1 MFRFGFQTAA
11 RKPEDSAAL
20 LEQELSHCG
29 IFRQTDRSV
38 VGVCGLT
45 LFPKTLQEVSANSP
59 VRLIV
64 RHSVRGNRVQ
74 NGESCF
80 WCLRFRNCGG
90 VSDSC
95 AERGRYAD
103 QLFVKQCYRRPVG
116 PASVCTLRMYRLNC
130 SFELKPAGAPA
141 LESIGEM
148 TFRLFLKE
156 VTIASGPARKEERT
170 GHQAPCVPSAVLHS
184 AA

>member
-1 MFRFGFQTAA
+1 MTGKVGRFLHQAAEGIRSLEAADNTWFMFRFGFQTVA
-11 RKPEDSAAL
+11 RKPEDSAAFP
-20 LEQELSHCG
+20 EQELSHCG

-80 WCLRFRNCGG
+80 WSLRFRNCGG
-90 VSDSC
+90 VSNSC
-95 AERGRYAD
+95 AESGRYTD
-103 QLFVKQCYRRPVG
+103 QLFVEQCYRRPVG
-116 PASVCTLRMYRLNC
+116 AASVCTLGMYRLNG
-130 SFELKPAGAPA
+130 SFKLKPAEAPA
-141 LESIGEM
+141 LGSLGEM
-148 TFRLFLKE
+148 TFRLFD
-156 VTIASGPARKEERT
+156 
-170 GHQAPCVPSAVLHS
+170 
-184 AA
+184 